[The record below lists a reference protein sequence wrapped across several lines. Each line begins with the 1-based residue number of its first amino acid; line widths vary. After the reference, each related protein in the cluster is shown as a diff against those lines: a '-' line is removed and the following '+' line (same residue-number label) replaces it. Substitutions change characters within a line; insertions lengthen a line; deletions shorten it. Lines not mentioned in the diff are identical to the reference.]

1 MPLNNPSPHCPTC
14 KQRRDN
20 YQAAG
25 LIVFIVSL
33 LSCGMLMGITYPLT
47 IYLLIM
53 SSRQCP
59 ACRLQN
65 AAKAVEQPHSQAVEK
80 GGLLNQVASGRSDPP
95 IQVASGDPLKQVGLF
110 PLRKAGI
117 RNFK

>member
-1 MPLNNPSPHCPTC
+1 MKLDAKDQRFERIAMSTHQPDPTCPTC

-47 IYLLIM
+47 LYLLIM

-59 ACRLQN
+59 ACRMRSTSQ
-65 AAKAVEQPHSQAVEK
+65 AIEQP
-80 GGLLNQVASGRSDPP
+80 N
-95 IQVASGDPLKQVGLF
+95 
-110 PLRKAGI
+110 
-117 RNFK
+117 